1 MKKILLITVFTIINI
16 NYAFSVTLTEALIQT
31 YKNNTELNAE
41 RENVKVSQ
49 KDLIISKAD
58 YLPSA
63 SITGSKSKE
72 KTNKLTNQGGGDASV
87 TDVDPL
93 IATIKLEHTLVDF
106 GRDAEYK
113 KKKIGINLAEAK
125 LLKKE
130 QDIFYKAIEAYSGL
144 ILANEK
150 LTINQINLS
159 LLERQVETDKVRLER
174 GQITVSDLAQ
184 SESSL
189 AGAQAQFIQAKNEIV
204 TNKLNYENI
213 IGKILNPKSLEKT
226 SESIVSIPQSL
237 NSAIDLSKQNNP
249 DITIAKLE
257 LEQSEKDI
265 EIAESDLKPT
275 ATLSL
280 ERSYSDNLNTTYDK
294 KEKDVLKA
302 TVSWPFYS
310 GGKKRVTISKNQ
322 NLKTRKRL
330 LLDNAIKT
338 NDTIVAT
345 AWANLQ
351 SSKSFLNSVRLQV
364 RAAQIANEGI
374 TAEYE
379 RGSGRTTLDVIQSN
393 TLLLNAKVSLSNSE
407 RNYLLAQYN
416 LLKSVGLLNS
426 NYLKLE

>member
-1 MKKILLITVFTIINI
+1 MKKILLIAVFTIISI

-213 IGKILNPKSLEKT
+213 IGKTLNPKSLEKT

-351 SSKSFLNSVRLQV
+351 SSKSFLNFVRLQV

-426 NYLKLE
+426 TYLKLE